1 MQNSLFYCHVEKNS
15 LNQDIIDILEKF
27 VNENK
32 NEQIY
37 IINAPLSENKYSY
50 DYQEK
55 ALVLLSPNHKII
67 FVDLNNNPK
76 EFGDYYDD
84 FIEDLSSLS
93 DKYKYKD
100 YIGRPREWKNILTEK
115 EYNISNI
122 IEIVE
127 KHRIKPEDKRK
138 NEFLISLII
147 GSINDIEKK
156 GVETPKTLKE
166 KVKNNILL
174 FDGQQTRFIY
184 QEFKKKTISIQGL
197 SGTGK
202 TELLLHKLKEL
213 YTSKDNIKIFFTCH
227 NIALAN
233 TLKQRVPEFFNF
245 LKVDKQLE
253 WNKQIWLDRAWGSQ
267 RDKDSGLYSYIC
279 HFYNIPFKSWNSKTS
294 YKDIFTNALE
304 EINKIDTPEFKH
316 AFDYILIDERQ
327 DFPQVFFELCEKIV
341 KEKVYIAGDI
351 FQDIFQSDKE
361 VELDVDFVL
370 NKCYRTDP
378 RTLMF
383 AHAVGMGLFDVK
395 KLNWLTDEHWE
406 ASGYKIERR
415 INSEVHLY
423 REPVKR
429 FEDID
434 DTFKSMIIQK
444 YEKYTDV
451 VDIIEKIKKENNTVT
466 PDDIAI
472 IILDDSK
479 KIYEHIDKLEFQIR
493 DKLRWEINRAFDS
506 KNRVPNT
513 IFVSNKNNVK
523 GLEFP
528 FVICLTNG
536 ILNDY
541 KYRNT
546 LYTMITRSFL
556 QSYLLAIN
564 FDNMGI
570 QVDGLEYI
578 NKENHIKTIEPSEE
592 EKIRIQQ
599 NLLRIKEEKNISYY
613 DFLTEIFNDLKID
626 SKCRKKLEE
635 PINNAIDDKFN
646 KDLIIKFINANK
658 EFYCK

>member
-27 VNENK
+27 VNENN

-76 EFGDYYDD
+76 EFDDYYDD

-156 GVETPKTLKE
+156 GVETPKTLLE

>member
-156 GVETPKTLKE
+156 GVETPKTLLE

>member
-15 LNQDIIDILEKF
+15 LNQDIIGILEKF
-27 VNENK
+27 VNENQ

-76 EFGDYYDD
+76 EFDNYYDD

-100 YIGRPREWKNILTEK
+100 YIGRPREWKDTLTKK
-115 EYNISNI
+115 EYDNSDIRSILDNNKI
-122 IEIVE
+122 NL
-127 KHRIKPEDKRK
+127 EDKRR

-156 GVETPKTLKE
+156 GVETPKTLLE

-279 HFYNIPFKSWNSKTS
+279 HFYNIPFKSWNTRTS

-304 EINKIDTPEFKH
+304 EINKIDTSEFKP

-341 KEKVYIAGDI
+341 EKKVYIAGDI

-395 KLNWLTDEHWE
+395 KLNWLTDEHWK

-444 YEKYTDV
+444 CEKYTDV
-451 VDIIEKIKKENNTVT
+451 VDIIEKIKKENDTVT

-513 IFVSNKNNVK
+513 IFMSNKNNVK

-546 LYTMITRSFL
+546 LYTMLTRSFL

-564 FDNMGI
+564 FDSMDLQIN
-570 QVDGLEYI
+570 GLEYI
-578 NKENHIKTIEPSEE
+578 NRENHIKTIEPSEE